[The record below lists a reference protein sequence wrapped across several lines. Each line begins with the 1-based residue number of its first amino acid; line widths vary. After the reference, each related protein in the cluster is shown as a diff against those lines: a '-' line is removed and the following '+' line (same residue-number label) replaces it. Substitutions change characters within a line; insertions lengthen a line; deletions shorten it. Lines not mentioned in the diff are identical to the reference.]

1 MFKPLHDRVLIRRL
15 PEPEMT
21 HSGLYIPGS
30 AAEKPQKGTVLAVG
44 KGKSNDEGQ
53 VCPLEVKAGD
63 RVVFGKYAGTE
74 ITVDGEE
81 LLLLREEEIAGMIG

>member
-44 KGKSNDEGQ
+44 KDKSNDEGQ
-53 VCPLEVKAGD
+53 VFPLDVKAGD

>member
-53 VCPLEVKAGD
+53 VFPLDVKAGD